1 MKSFICLILLV
12 GQVHLSFGQTKIE
25 KVIPV
30 KLGQVINFEFTWPE
44 LITIKP
50 WTGSEVKLVA
60 SVEINKGQ
68 NDEAFKFTIDEAAD
82 EIHVSSFIEN
92 YEDIPRKIVIRKG
105 DQEYFFNT
113 DDTNSLEIRNFKK
126 ENGSSGYDYINHG
139 VIMNISL
146 ELWIPNNIS
155 IDVYSKYGMIEAL
168 GFSGNMK
175 LHSKFGG
182 IDVST
187 NGNQAI
193 KAGTKFG
200 EKYTNLGYPIK
211 TIAAG
216 IHPGKWDWVLLGNT
230 KSSMEHEL
238 KSDFGNIYI
247 RKM

>member
-1 MKSFICLILLV
+1 MKSFIGLIILV
-12 GQVHLSFGQTKIE
+12 GQVHLSIGQTKIE

-30 KLGQVINFEFTWPE
+30 KQGQVINFEFTWPE

-50 WTGSEVKLVA
+50 WTGREVKLVA

-68 NDEAFKFTIDEAAD
+68 NDEAFKFTVDEAAD

-155 IDVYSKYGMIEAL
+155 INVYSKYGMIEAL

-187 NGNQAI
+187 SGNQAI

-200 EKYTNLGYPIK
+200 EKYTNLGLPIK

-216 IHPGKWDWVLLGNT
+216 LHPGKWDWVLLGNT